1 MSTTEKKSN
10 PWIEHIKKYSKDHN
24 ISYKEAIKASHSTYV
39 KKENSSNVIKP
50 IDDEKPIEDEK
61 PKLKRVPKLKKI
73 VPTPIPTPEPIEEED
88 FDLELELVDEDDDT
102 IPSIVHQRLIVEKS
116 KNTTKKPKVT
126 KVVKPKVKKEL

>member
-39 KKENSSNVIKP
+39 KKEKKIP
-50 IDDEKPIEDEK
+50 EDDEKLIEEDEK
-61 PKLKRVPKLKKI
+61 PPKLKRVPKLKKI
-73 VPTPIPTPEPIEEED
+73 VTTPISTPELIEEED

-102 IPSIVHQRLIVEKS
+102 IPSIVRQPLIVEKS